1 MTEESGHIK
10 EAEINPFVRV
20 VKFFYP
26 KTQKP
31 VNFGYLIFGVVLLLF
46 YGAALY
52 LFTEQ
57 VFDPLTSAFEYN
69 YIIRRVW
76 IVCLLSFSGVIALL
90 MLRRIGWFLIALSHL
105 YRLITS
111 FERASELGLFQF
123 NIAYYSLIL
132 STVILAYLYFGRPVK
147 VLNIDKRLMILPVI
161 MAVLI
166 YSIEY
171 VVLFLRM
178 EP

>member
-1 MTEESGHIK
+1 ESGHMK

-31 VNFGYLIFGVVLLLF
+31 VNFGYLIFGLVLLLF
-46 YGAALY
+46 FGAALY

-57 VFDPLTSAFEYN
+57 VFDPLTNAFEYN
-69 YIIRRVW
+69 YITRRVW
-76 IVCLLSFSGVIALL
+76 LGCLLSFSGVIALL
-90 MLRRIGWFLIALSHL
+90 MLRRIGWLLIAFTEL
-105 YRLITS
+105 YSLLTS

-132 STVILAYLYFGRPVK
+132 NTVILAYLYLGRPVK

-161 MAVLI
+161 LAVLV

-171 VVLFLRM
+171 VVLFLTM

>member
-1 MTEESGHIK
+1 MTEESEHMK

-31 VNFGYLIFGVVLLLF
+31 VNFGYLIFGLVLLLF
-46 YGAALY
+46 FGPALY

-57 VFDPLTSAFEYN
+57 VFDPLTNAFEYN
-69 YIIRRVW
+69 YITRRVW
-76 IVCLLSFSGVIALL
+76 LGCLLSFSGVIALL
-90 MLRRIGWFLIALSHL
+90 MLRRIGWLMIALAQL
-105 YRLITS
+105 YSLIVS
-111 FERASELGLFQF
+111 FARASELGLYEF
-123 NIAYYSLIL
+123 NIAYYTIIL
-132 STVILAYLYFGRPVK
+132 NTIILAYLYLGRPVK

-161 MAVLI
+161 MVVLV
-166 YSIEY
+166 YSIEF
-171 VVLFLRM
+171 VVLFLTM

>member
-1 MTEESGHIK
+1 MTEESGHMK

-31 VNFGYLIFGVVLLLF
+31 VNFGYLIFGVVFLLL
-46 YGAALY
+46 YGTALY
-52 LFTEQ
+52 LFTDQ

-69 YIIRRVW
+69 YITRRVW
-76 IVCLLSFSGVIALL
+76 IGCLLNFSGVIALL
-90 MLRRIGWFLIALSHL
+90 MLRKIGWLLIALAQL
-105 YRLITS
+105 YSLIVS
-111 FERASELGLFQF
+111 FARASELGLFQF

-132 STVILAYLYFGRPVK
+132 SSVILIYLYFGRPVK

-161 MAVLI
+161 MAVLV

-171 VVLFLRM
+171 VVLFLTM